1 MSYPVSSL
9 LSNVLSFSPMQAQ
22 KNQFIG
28 CDKPYREADTVL
40 FGAPYDSTTSFRPG
54 TRFGPSAMRMESFGI
69 ETYSPLQDKDLV
81 DDAKVFDSG
90 DVELPFGAPEPALGL
105 IENRTAQIL
114 ADGKRPFLLGGEH
127 LVTLGVFRAVQK
139 KYPDVVIIHFD
150 AHADLREDY
159 LGNALSH
166 ACVLRRIHDL
176 VGDGRIFQF
185 GIRSGTREEFAFMK
199 AGHVTT
205 EPFTSTTLS
214 SVVDRLAGAPGVPPG
229 AVSGAKASPPI
240 YLTIDMDVL
249 DPSEFPGT
257 GTQEAGG
264 FSYLQLLAD
273 MRLVCSKLNVVAM
286 DNVELSPGLD
296 PTGRSTALACKFLRE
311 CLLALT

>member
-1 MSYPVSSL
+1 MKP
-9 LSNVLSFSPMQAQ
+9 QAC
-22 KNQFIG
+22 QFIG
-28 CDKPYREADTVL
+28 CDKSYREADTVL

-69 ETYSPLQDKDLV
+69 ETYSPMQDKDLV
-81 DDAKVFDSG
+81 DDTKVFDSG
-90 DVELPFGAPEPALGL
+90 DLELPFGAPEPALKM
-105 IENRTAQIL
+105 IEKRSAQIL
-114 ADGKRPFLLGGEH
+114 EDGKRPFLLGGEH
-127 LVTLGVFRAVQK
+127 LVTLGAFRAVQK
-139 KYPDVVIIHFD
+139 KFPDVVIIHFD

-159 LGNALSH
+159 LGNPLSH

-199 AGHVTT
+199 SGHVKT
-205 EPFTSTTLS
+205 EPFTSATLAK
-214 SVVDRLAGAPGVPPG
+214 VVKSIPKKTPL
-229 AVSGAKASPPI
+229 

-264 FSYLQLLAD
+264 FRYPQLVED
-273 MRLVCSKLNVVAM
+273 VRLICSRLNVVAL
-286 DNVELSPGLD
+286 DNVELNPGLD
-296 PTGRSTALACKFLRE
+296 STGRSTALACKFLRE
-311 CLLALT
+311 CLLSLTNKGE

>member
-1 MSYPVSSL
+1 MNPQ
-9 LSNVLSFSPMQAQ
+9 PC
-22 KNQFIG
+22 QFIG

-54 TRFGPSAMRMESFGI
+54 TRFGPSAMRQESFGI
-69 ETYSPLQDKDLV
+69 ETYSPAQDKDLV
-81 DDAKVFDSG
+81 DDTKVFDSG
-90 DVELPFGAPEPALGL
+90 DLELPFGAPEPALKM
-105 IENRTAQIL
+105 IEERTARIL
-114 ADGKRPFLLGGEH
+114 EDGKRPFLLGGEH
-127 LVTLGVFRAVQK
+127 LVTLGAFRAVQK
-139 KYPDVVIIHFD
+139 KYPNVVIIHFD

-159 LGNALSH
+159 LGNPLSH
-166 ACVLRRIHDL
+166 ACVLRRCHDL

-199 AGHVTT
+199 SGHVKT
-205 EPFTSTTLS
+205 EPFTSTTLE
-214 SVVDRLAGAPGVPPG
+214 SVVKVLSSPSTFTSVP
-229 AVSGAKASPPI
+229 V

-273 MRLVCSKLNVVAM
+273 MRLICGKLNVVAM

-311 CLLALT
+311 CLLALI

>member
-1 MSYPVSSL
+1 MT
-9 LSNVLSFSPMQAQ
+9 AQ

-28 CDKPYREADTVL
+28 CDKTYREADTVL

-54 TRFGPSAMRMESFGI
+54 TRFGPAAMRMESFGI
-69 ETYSPLQDKDLV
+69 ETYSPLQDRDLV
-81 DDAKVFDSG
+81 GDAKVFDAG
-90 DVELPFGAPEPALGL
+90 DIELPFGAPQPALKM
-105 IENRTAQIL
+105 IEKKAARIL

-127 LVTLGVFRAVQK
+127 LVTLGAFRAVLA
-139 KYPDVVIIHFD
+139 KYPDLVVIHFD

-159 LGNALSH
+159 LGNPLSH

-185 GIRSGTREEFAFMK
+185 GIRSGTRDEFRFMK
-199 AGHVTT
+199 DGHVTT
-205 EPFTSTTLS
+205 EPFSDSTLE
-214 SVVDRLAGAPGVPPG
+214 SVVDRLVHQTPSARHQAPV
-229 AVSGAKASPPI
+229 

-264 FSYLQLLAD
+264 FRYAQLVAD
-273 MRLVCSKLNVVAM
+273 MRLICSKLNVVAM
-286 DNVELSPGLD
+286 DNVELNPGLD

-311 CLLALT
+311 CLLALR

>member
-1 MSYPVSSL
+1 MNP
-9 LSNVLSFSPMQAQ
+9 QAC
-22 KNQFIG
+22 QFIG
-28 CDKPYREADTVL
+28 CDKSYREADTVL

-69 ETYSPLQDKDLV
+69 ETYSPMQDKDLV
-81 DDAKVFDSG
+81 DDTKVFDSG
-90 DVELPFGAPEPALGL
+90 DLELPFGAPEPALKM
-105 IENRTAQIL
+105 IEERSAQIL
-114 ADGKRPFLLGGEH
+114 EDGKRPFLLGGEH
-127 LVTLGVFRAVQK
+127 LVTLGAFRAVQK
-139 KYPDVVIIHFD
+139 KYPNVVIIHFD

-159 LGNALSH
+159 LGNPLSH

-199 AGHVTT
+199 SGHVKT
-205 EPFTSTTLS
+205 EPFTSATLAK
-214 SVVDRLAGAPGVPPG
+214 VVKSIPKKTPL
-229 AVSGAKASPPI
+229 

-273 MRLVCSKLNVVAM
+273 MRLICSKLNVVAM
-286 DNVELSPGLD
+286 DNVELNPGLD

-311 CLLALT
+311 CLLSLTNKGE